1 MTVVVVG
8 LSHRT
13 APLALLERTAIG
25 AGTGGS
31 PAGLL
36 DRLAATDFVDG
47 AAVLSTCNRLEV
59 YADVSRFHGG
69 VADIGGALSE
79 VTAVPLPELADH
91 LYVHYDEAAAR
102 HVFRLA
108 CGLDSM
114 AVGEA
119 QVLGQLRFALRVAQ
133 DGGWAGSQVGRL
145 LQHAL
150 RVGKRAHS
158 ETGLD
163 RAGGSLVG
171 AGLDRAREL
180 LGPLQGRSV
189 LVLGAGAMAGLVV
202 NALAKAGVGQVVVAS
217 RTSQRAL
224 RLADTVDGRCVPLA
238 ELPAALAAADLV
250 VASAGAAGRLV
261 SVELAAAAHAPER
274 PQVYLDLALPR
285 DVDPA
290 VADLDGVEL
299 VDLESLGEL
308 LAGHPVQAELAAV
321 EEIVSQEV
329 VGHQSEQRAA
339 SVAPTVVALRER
351 ARSVVEA
358 ELLRLDSRLGI
369 VDDRVRA
376 ELTATVHRVVDKLLH
391 TPTVRIKELAG
402 EPGGDSYADALRALF
417 DLQLDRLPAAG
428 AIFPDPPQVQR

>member
-1 MTVVVVG
+1 
-8 LSHRT
+8 
-13 APLALLERTAIG
+13 
-25 AGTGGS
+25 
-31 PAGLL
+31 
-36 DRLAATDFVDG
+36 
-47 AAVLSTCNRLEV
+47 
-59 YADVSRFHGG
+59 
-69 VADIGGALSE
+69 
-79 VTAVPLPELADH
+79 
-91 LYVHYDEAAAR
+91 
-102 HVFRLA
+102 
-108 CGLDSM
+108 
-114 AVGEA
+114 
-119 QVLGQLRFALRVAQ
+119 
-133 DGGWAGSQVGRL
+133 
-145 LQHAL
+145 
-150 RVGKRAHS
+150 
-158 ETGLD
+158 
-163 RAGGSLVG
+163 
-171 AGLDRAREL
+171 
-180 LGPLQGRSV
+180 
-189 LVLGAGAMAGLVV
+189 MAGLVV
-202 NALAKAGVGQVVVAS
+202 GALAKAGVGQVVVAS

-224 RLADTVDGRCVPLA
+224 RLAETVDGRCVPLA

-261 SVELAAAAHAPER
+261 SAEQAAAARAADR

-290 VADLDGVEL
+290 VAELEGVEL

-308 LAGHPVQAELAAV
+308 LAGHPVLAELAAV

-329 VGHQSEQRAA
+329 VGHQAEQRAA

-369 VDDRVRA
+369 VDERVRA

-428 AIFPDPPQVQR
+428 AIFPDPQQVRR